1 MVIAAAI
8 PACDRGACMLG
19 VADVE
24 RVIAIDRA
32 HSGRSRR
39 RFFEK
44 RFAAAAARP
53 QDFIPI
59 GIHRG
64 GALRG
69 FAIVR
74 ILRGEFGHEQAV
86 AVLDAVGV
94 EPQSRELGVG
104 RALMGEL
111 IDVLDRMGVRSL
123 QSQAEWNNHDLV
135 RFFAASGF
143 ALAPRLVL
151 ERSVAEPMCEISE
164 EV

>member
-1 MVIAAAI
+1 MDSIT
-8 PACDRGACMLG
+8 PRDSGACTLT

-24 RVIAIDRA
+24 PVIAIDRA

-53 QDFIPI
+53 QDFVPI
-59 GIHRG
+59 GIRRG

-69 FAIVR
+69 FAIAR

-94 EPQSRELGVG
+94 ESHSRERGIG

-111 IDVLDRMGVRSL
+111 TAALDRMGVRTL
-123 QSQAEWNNHDLV
+123 HSQAAWNNHDLV

-151 ERSVAEPMCEISE
+151 QRAVAEPLHEASE

>member
-1 MVIAAAI
+1 MDDIVPRDSRARTL
-8 PACDRGACMLG
+8 DLG
-19 VADVE
+19 DLE
-24 RVIAIDRA
+24 RVIAIDSA
-32 HSGRSRR
+32 HTGRSRR

-53 QDFIPI
+53 QDFVPI

-69 FAIVR
+69 FAIAR
-74 ILRGEFGHEQAV
+74 ILGGEFGHEQAT

-94 EPQSRELGVG
+94 EPHSRERGVG
-104 RALMGEL
+104 RALINEL
-111 IDVLDRMGVRSL
+111 IEALDRLGVHSL
-123 QSQAEWNNHDLV
+123 QSQTAWNNHDLV

-151 ERSVAEPMCEISE
+151 ERSVAEPLHEAAE

>member
-1 MVIAAAI
+1 MDSIA
-8 PACDRGACMLG
+8 PRDSSACTLG
-19 VADVE
+19 IADVE

-32 HSGRSRR
+32 HTGRSRR

-69 FAIVR
+69 YAIVR
-74 ILRGEFGHEQAV
+74 ILRGEFGREQAV

-94 EPQSRELGVG
+94 EPHSRERGIG
-104 RALMGEL
+104 RALIDAL
-111 IDVLDRMGVRSL
+111 IAELDRVGVRSL
-123 QSQAEWNNHDLV
+123 QSQAAWNNHELV

-151 ERSVAEPMCEISE
+151 ERPVAEPLREASE

>member
-1 MVIAAAI
+1 MDSIT
-8 PACDRGACMLG
+8 PRDSSACMLG
-19 VADVE
+19 LSDIE
-24 RVIAIDRA
+24 RVITIDRA
-32 HSGRSRR
+32 HTGRSRR

-53 QDFIPI
+53 QDFVSI
-59 GIHRG
+59 GVHRG

-69 FAIVR
+69 FAIAR
-74 ILRGEFGHEQAV
+74 IQRGEFGRAQAI

-94 EPQSRELGVG
+94 EPHSRERGIG
-104 RALMGEL
+104 RALIDEL
-111 IDVLDRMGVRSL
+111 IAALDRMGVRSL
-123 QSQAEWNNHDLV
+123 QSQTAWNNHDLV

-151 ERSVAEPMCEISE
+151 ERSVAEPLREAGE

>member
-1 MVIAAAI
+1 MDSIA
-8 PACDRGACMLG
+8 PRDSGACTLG
-19 VADVE
+19 IADVE

-32 HSGRSRR
+32 HTGRSRR

-69 FAIVR
+69 YAIVR
-74 ILRGEFGHEQAV
+74 ILRGEFGREQAV

-94 EPQSRELGVG
+94 EPHSRERGIG
-104 RALMGEL
+104 RALIDAL
-111 IDVLDRMGVRSL
+111 IAELDRVGVRSL
-123 QSQAEWNNHDLV
+123 QSQAAWNNDDLM

-143 ALAPRLVL
+143 VLAPRLVL
-151 ERSVAEPMCEISE
+151 ECSVAEPLLEASE

>member
-1 MVIAAAI
+1 MDDIVPRDSRARTL
-8 PACDRGACMLG
+8 DLG
-19 VADVE
+19 DLE
-24 RVIAIDRA
+24 RVIAIDSA
-32 HSGRSRR
+32 HTGRSRR

-53 QDFIPI
+53 QDFVPI
-59 GIHRG
+59 GIDRN

-69 FAIVR
+69 FAIAR
-74 ILRGEFGHEQAV
+74 IQRGEFGREQAV

-94 EPQSRELGVG
+94 EPHSRERGVG
-104 RALMGEL
+104 RALINEL
-111 IDVLDRMGVRSL
+111 IEALDRLGVHSL
-123 QSQAEWNNHDLV
+123 QSQTAWNNHDLV

-151 ERSVAEPMCEISE
+151 ERSVAEPLHEAAE

>member
-1 MVIAAAI
+1 MDSIA
-8 PACDRGACMLG
+8 PRDSGARPLG
-19 VADVE
+19 FADVE

-32 HSGRSRR
+32 HTGQSRR

-53 QDFIPI
+53 QDFVPI

-69 FAIVR
+69 FAIAR
-74 ILRGEFGHEQAV
+74 ILRGEFGREQAV

-94 EPQSRELGVG
+94 EPHSRELGVG
-104 RALMGEL
+104 RALMNEL
-111 IDVLDRMGVRSL
+111 TAALDRVGVCSL
-123 QSQAEWNNHDLV
+123 QSQAAWNNHDLV

-151 ERSVAEPMCEISE
+151 ERSVAEPLHEASE

>member
-1 MVIAAAI
+1 MDSVT
-8 PACDRGACMLG
+8 PRDSGACTLG
-19 VADVE
+19 LADVE

-53 QDFIPI
+53 QDFVPI

-69 FAIVR
+69 FAILR

-94 EPQSRELGVG
+94 EPHSRERGIG
-104 RALMGEL
+104 RALMDEL
-111 IDVLDRMGVRSL
+111 TAALDRMGVRAL
-123 QSQAEWNNHDLV
+123 HSQAAWNNHDLV
-135 RFFAASGF
+135 RFFAAS
-143 ALAPRLVL
+143 
-151 ERSVAEPMCEISE
+151 
-164 EV
+164 